1 MSLFMYIKKTLWL
14 FSSLFVL
21 LSISCTL
28 QGQDMPRTVIGS
40 TGDYY
45 DNLLFGTLH
54 FTVGEVAV
62 ARYQNGLELGE
73 GFHRAYYDLIVES
86 KEILPVDWEVNIY
99 PNPTTERIRIALPN
113 EESTSA
119 ELYNS
124 NGQLLFRQ
132 AVLETDQE
140 LDLGAYPAG
149 TYLLRLQDQTGRQG
163 TFRVLK
169 VKY

>member
-1 MSLFMYIKKTLWL
+1 MYIKKPLWL
-14 FSSLFVL
+14 FSSLLIL
-21 LSISCTL
+21 LSISCSVEA
-28 QGQDMPRTVIGS
+28 QDMPRTVVGS
-40 TGDYY
+40 SGDYY

-73 GFHRAYYDLIVES
+73 GFHRAYYDLLVES
-86 KEILPVDWEVNIY
+86 KEILPLDWAVNIY
-99 PNPTTERIRIALPN
+99 PNPTTERIQIELPN
-113 EESTSA
+113 DEATAA

-132 AVLETDQE
+132 AELTANQE
-140 LDLGAYPAG
+140 VDLSAYPAG
-149 TYLLRLQDQTGRQG
+149 TYLLRLQDKAGRQG